1 MTRLITSGFSHF
13 ILFIGILIM
22 IVPVWMIF
30 ASSTHTG
37 LTINTHGLQMLL

>member
-22 IVPVWMIF
+22 IFPVWMIF
-30 ASSTHTG
+30 ARSTHTG
-37 LTINTHGLQMLL
+37 LTINTHGLQMF